1 MNREQGTGNLK
12 RSFMSEVLQVH
23 HPGRLAA
30 VTLGLAGTTA
40 MLVRLAMLDVR
51 QSGLFHPHGYCY
63 LWMPSLVGTHVLA
76 DALIGLSYVAI
87 SLTLVWVDDDED
99 SRETV
104 TEILTAAGAET
115 AHAHSAASGLARVIE
130 DAVDVIVS
138 DIAMPERDGIAFI
151 EDVRRLP
158 DPKRRRTPAVA
169 LTALAREDD
178 RRRILSAGFQRHVP
192 KPVTAA
198 QLVQSV
204 ASLRPSQEG

>member
-1 MNREQGTGNLK
+1 M
-12 RSFMSEVLQVH
+12 
-23 HPGRLAA
+23 
-30 VTLGLAGTTA
+30 
-40 MLVRLAMLDVR
+40 
-51 QSGLFHPHGYCY
+51 
-63 LWMPSLVGTHVLA
+63 
-76 DALIGLSYVAI
+76 
-87 SLTLVWVDDDED
+87 
-99 SRETV
+99 
-104 TEILTAAGAET
+104 TEILAAAGAET

-130 DAVDVIVS
+130 EAVDVIVS

-204 ASLRPSQEG
+204 ASLRPSQEV